1 MEESAIGGHPKW
13 VSAITLLWVKLISSG
28 RGDKELNVALERD
41 CLSST
46 FNSAIFCL
54 CDFGETYFYSFV
66 LIFLFLNEDTSNS
79 LIGYSED

>member
-1 MEESAIGGHPKW
+1 MEESAIAGHPKW
-13 VSAITLLWVKLISSG
+13 VSAITLLWVKLICSG
-28 RGDKELNVALERD
+28 RGDKGLNVALERD
-41 CLSST
+41 CLSP